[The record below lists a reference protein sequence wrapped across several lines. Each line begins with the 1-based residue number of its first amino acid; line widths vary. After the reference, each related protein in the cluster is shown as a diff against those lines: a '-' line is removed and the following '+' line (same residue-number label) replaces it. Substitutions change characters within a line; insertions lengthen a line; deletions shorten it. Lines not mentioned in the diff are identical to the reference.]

1 MSDNIQ
7 LSAEPRADSGK
18 GASRRLRRTGLVPA
32 VVYGGDGDVQ
42 SISLVH
48 NQFSHELENEAIYT
62 QLIDLK
68 IGQQSEEVILRD
80 LQRHPFKNRILHA
93 DFFRID
99 KKKPINVVVPIHA
112 VNTDDCVGV
121 KLDAGMLTQV
131 ATEIEIICLPKN
143 LPEYL
148 EVDVAELHLG
158 ETIHLSE
165 LEMPEGVEIVALT
178 YGEDHDSGVI
188 SVVKTRA
195 EEIIPDEAPEGVDEE
210 GEAEG
215 EEGGEEPS
223 EDGEE
228 ASKGTSKGTS
238 EE

>member
-7 LSAEPRADSGK
+7 LNAEPRVDSGK

-32 VVYGGDGDVQ
+32 VVYGGDGDPQ
-42 SISLVH
+42 SISLIH
-48 NQFSHELENEAIYT
+48 NEFSHELESEAIYT

-68 IGQQSEEVILRD
+68 IGEQSEEVILRD
-80 LQRHPFKNRILHA
+80 LQRHPFKKRVLHA

-112 VNTDDCVGV
+112 VNTEECVGV
-121 KLDAGMLTQV
+121 KLDGGMLTQV
-131 ATEIEIICLPKN
+131 ATEIEVICLPKN

-148 EVDVAELHLG
+148 EVDVIELHLG

-165 LEMPEGVEIVALT
+165 LKVPEGVEIVALT

-188 SVVKTRA
+188 SVVKIRA
-195 EEIIPDEAPEGVDEE
+195 EEIISDEAPEALDEE
-210 GEAEG
+210 GEDEAEG
-215 EEGGEEPS
+215 DEGDEGRAEAPEG
-223 EDGEE
+223 GEE
-228 ASKGTSKGTS
+228 ASK
-238 EE
+238 E